1 MIKPGTIEDGYIFVG
16 GDPAQEGNWRPVQ
29 SVKNEDAA
37 QLTKA
42 KDAAT
47 RAQTFGGYAEQFL
60 ERNRETG
67 TGWFGPAQGLFPG
80 KSGANIKAMNALQ
93 SRAAPM
99 LRQAGD
105 PSTKEMEM
113 YKRGFPSTWNF
124 GDANLEIVKDI
135 RKDTA
140 KAAAKA
146 SWLEKWGQT
155 TGSLAGADA
164 AFENWWASRQSPKAS
179 NSAPPP
185 IAPPPRPKSGAAAM
199 SDDQIKKALGF

>member
-16 GDPAQEGNWRPVQ
+16 GDPAQQANWRPAQ
-29 SVKNEDAA
+29 TLKDADA
-37 QLTKA
+37 TQLTKA
-42 KDAAT
+42 RDAAV
-47 RAQTFGGYAEQFL
+47 RAQAFGGLAEQFL
-60 ERNRETG
+60 ERNREAG

-80 KSGANIKAMNALQ
+80 KSGSNVKAMNAIQ

-113 YKRGFPSTWNF
+113 YKSGFPSTWNF

-135 RKDTA
+135 RKETA
-140 KAAAKA
+140 KVAARA

-164 AFENWWASRQSPKAS
+164 AFENWWASRQSPKA
-179 NSAPPP
+179 APLPGP
-185 IAPPPRPKSGAAAM
+185 APRPKSGASAL
-199 SDDQIKKALGF
+199 SDDELKKALGF

>member
-16 GDPAQEGNWRPVQ
+16 GDPAQQANWRPAQ
-29 SVKNEDAA
+29 TLKDADA
-37 QLTKA
+37 TQLTKA
-42 KDAAT
+42 RDAAV
-47 RAQTFGGYAEQFL
+47 RAQAFGGLAEQFL
-60 ERNRETG
+60 ERNREAG

-80 KSGANIKAMNALQ
+80 KSGSNVKAMNAIQ

-113 YKRGFPSTWNF
+113 YKSGFPSTWNF

-135 RKDTA
+135 RKETA
-140 KAAAKA
+140 KVAARA

-179 NSAPPP
+179 KSSPPLPGPPP
-185 IAPPPRPKSGAAAM
+185 GAGGVI
-199 SDDQIKKALGF
+199 SYDQNGNRIR

>member
-16 GDPAQEGNWRPVQ
+16 GDPAQQANWRPAQ
-29 SVKNEDAA
+29 TLKDADA
-37 QLTKA
+37 TQLTKA
-42 KDAAT
+42 RDAAA

-67 TGWFGPAQGLFPG
+67 TGPLGFVQGWFPG
-80 KSGANIKAMNALQ
+80 KSGANIGAMNALQ

-113 YKRGFPSTWNF
+113 YKRGFPSPQNW
-124 GDANLEIVKDI
+124 GGANLEIVKDI

-140 KAAAKA
+140 KAAARA

-164 AFENWWASRQSPKAS
+164 AFENWWSSRQSPKA
-179 NSAPPP
+179 APLPGP
-185 IAPPPRPKSGAAAM
+185 APRPKSGASAL
-199 SDDQIKKALGF
+199 SDDELKKALGF